1 MRQAIGSECRA
12 VAFAIG
18 SSVLFTLGPVTSILL
33 FSQKRF
39 VQASIAGAWPQQESR
54 RWAIRPIA
62 RERKSVAEVVLR
74 QLTKHFD
81 DVVAVGGVTLR
92 IADGEFLVLLGP
104 SGCGK
109 TTILRLI
116 AGLEE
121 ATSGEIMLD
130 DELINFKDPAQR
142 NVAMVF
148 QNYALYPHMT
158 VRKNVAFP
166 LETAK
171 LPKTQVAESVAE
183 VAKTLEIEGLLDR
196 LPEQLSGGQQQRV
209 ALARAIV
216 REPLV
221 FLMDEPLS
229 NLDAQLRLQTR
240 LELMALHQRLGITTI
255 YVTHDQ
261 VEAMTMGDRIAVM
274 RDGHIQQVG
283 RPGAVYDTP
292 ATTFVATF
300 MGAPPMNLIPGE
312 IVATKGSSSFTTD
325 GYTQPIAT
333 DVMGISPQR
342 LAESAGPAMLGL
354 RPEHLDLG
362 SPEADGIPG
371 LVRFLEPVGSDL
383 FVTVTVGDI
392 PVQVRLPPHA
402 QVAVGENI
410 RLVFDH
416 AKAHIFGSDDRNL
429 REATSVGDL
438 AGKPAEVTD

>member
-1 MRQAIGSECRA
+1 M
-12 VAFAIG
+12 
-18 SSVLFTLGPVTSILL
+18 
-33 FSQKRF
+33 
-39 VQASIAGAWPQQESR
+39 
-54 RWAIRPIA
+54 
-62 RERKSVAEVVLR
+62 AEVVLR

-81 DVVAVGGVTLR
+81 DVVAVAGVSLR
-92 IADGEFLVLLGP
+92 ITDGEFLVLLGP

-116 AGLEE
+116 AGLED

-130 DELINFKDPAQR
+130 DELISFKDPAQR

-148 QNYALYPHMT
+148 QDYALYPHMT

-171 LPKTQVAESVAE
+171 LTKTQVAKSVAE
-183 VAKTLEIEGLLDR
+183 VAKTLEIEELLDR

-216 REPLV
+216 REPRV

-240 LELMALHQRLGITTI
+240 LELIALHERLGITTI

-261 VEAMTMGDRIAVM
+261 VEAMTMGHRIAVM

-283 RPGAVYDTP
+283 RPGAVYDNP

-300 MGAPPMNLIPGE
+300 MGAPPMNLIPGD
-312 IVATKGSSSFTTD
+312 IVAANGSSSFTRD
-325 GYTQPIAT
+325 GYTMPIAT
-333 DVMGISPQR
+333 DVLGISPQR

-383 FVTVTVGDI
+383 FVTVAVGDI

-402 QVAVGENI
+402 QVAAGENI

-416 AKAHIFGSDDRNL
+416 AKAHIFGSDHHNL
-429 REATSVGDL
+429 RETASVGDF